1 MKLNLKKSQLVNLSL
16 DNQALP
22 NELTPQIAG
31 GNCTCGC
38 CTPSTPA
45 AGCGG
50 GGTGTGGGL
59 MTANEQGCPSDPF
72 GWTNICCMI
81 P

>member
-38 CTPSTPA
+38 CPTPTTPA
-45 AGCGG
+45 AGCPGG
-50 GGTGTGGGL
+50 GGNFTEDPEVPRCGTM
-59 MTANEQGCPSDPF
+59 MTNPPPGYYCF
-72 GWTNICCMI
+72 
-81 P
+81 